1 MSMNIFKKI
10 QRGIWVSFLFFLLFM
25 NSVQAETTAPSPSP
39 TPLPIEEEEEL
50 VEDLKEPPVPPT
62 LLEKIQEAR
71 TMLESAL
78 PLYSQT
84 KRSVGVRSLSQ
95 GNSGNEVLLAQ
106 KKLQEL
112 GFFPKTTKAN
122 GVFGPTTLRAVK
134 IFQKSEKIIPQNGV
148 IGPKTIAALQK
159 RGLAI
164 TPTGALQREWRD
176 TVPLDR
182 EVLLALWK
190 PETNEIKTARVTL
203 TARKKGKNTTYS
215 VANHTLP
222 FIIKRISGTGV
233 NVHYSVISPA
243 GYHVIANRFP
253 IFDEDPGTRGTF
265 PPHEVVY
272 IPYSTAIHTPEIVDA
287 GRQYLD
293 TIVAEALADLSIKRV
308 ASKTGGGLV
317 SDIVDPNEL
326 KNIAIIE
333 HVDHAE
339 FKRAV
344 DKKIVVDKVFAIL
357 GANREHAY
365 RFAGSSK
372 GALGLAQFIEKTYYT
387 IRNKYPTA
395 KLIPQFEEGMN
406 DHVNAIKAM
415 ALYQDTTDSAL
426 EKYVH
431 ETLGDE
437 ITDVASLM
445 AEVRAASY
453 NGGVS
458 RVKSAIKK
466 FGVDWQIALKG
477 LRAETKVYLE
487 KFKAVR
493 ELLIL

>member
-1 MSMNIFKKI
+1 MRIFKKI
-10 QRGIWVSFLFFLLFM
+10 QKSISVIVLFFLLFA
-25 NSVQAETTAPSPSP
+25 NFAQAEATAPSPQFSN
-39 TPLPIEEEEEL
+39 PLPSEGEEEPEL
-50 VEDLKEPPVPPT
+50 VPPT
-62 LLEKIQEAR
+62 LLEKIDEAKI
-71 TMLESAL
+71 MLELAP
-78 PLYSQT
+78 PLYPQT
-84 KRSVGVRSLSQ
+84 KRSGGGVRSLSQ
-95 GNSGNEVLLAQ
+95 GSSGNEVFLAQ

-134 IFQKSEKIIPQNGV
+134 AFQKSEKITPQNGM
-148 IGPKTIAALQK
+148 IGPKTMAALQK

-164 TPTGALQREWRD
+164 TPKGTLQKEWRD
-176 TVPLDR
+176 IVPMDR

-190 PETNEIKTARVTL
+190 PETNEIKTARITL
-203 TARKKGKNTTYS
+203 AARKKGKNTSYS
-215 VANHTLP
+215 IINRTPP
-222 FIIKRISGTGV
+222 FVIKRISGTGV
-233 NVHYSVISPA
+233 NVHYSVISPT

-265 PPHEVVY
+265 PPQEVVY
-272 IPYSTAIHTPEIVDA
+272 IPYSTAIHTSEIVTA

-293 TIVAEALADLSIKRV
+293 MVVAEALADLRAKRV
-308 ASKTGGGLV
+308 ASKTGSGFV
-317 SDIVDPNEL
+317 SDAVDPNEL
-326 KNIAIIE
+326 KNLAIIE

-344 DKKIVVDKVFAIL
+344 DKKVVVDKVFAIL

-387 IRNKYPTA
+387 IRNKYPA
-395 KLIPQFEEGMN
+395 AALISQFEAGMN
-406 DHVNAIKAM
+406 DHINAIRAM

-437 ITDVASLM
+437 ISDVASLM

-453 NGGVS
+453 NGGAG

-466 FGVDWQIALKG
+466 FGVDWQVALKG

-493 ELLIL
+493 QLLIL